1 MVVTAIV
8 VAATASSV
16 EKKWNGWMY
25 VGGIIGSAVSAVV
38 LVGFGIGNAWM
49 LWRGVRRLRA
59 AVGRAGAAEGDKGWE
74 QRREGKQQNGN
85 VMEIEME
92 TEMDTETEMASMRA
106 DKEMHAGPAKEDV
119 DVEKGTNTLQQQ
131 QQQQPLVPASSP
143 PDNAPPDDLPIHG
156 GGCLIFLFQRLFRL
170 IDRPWKT
177 YPLGILFGLGFDTSS
192 EIALLALSS
201 LQAAHGTSLWLILVF
216 PVLFTIGMCL
226 LDTADGALMMA
237 LYTKALRTGAG
248 GERKDEIAP
257 LYYNAVLTSTTV
269 VVALVIGTF
278 QTLALATAVLG
289 DRATGGAWDGVNEVL
304 DHWEA
309 IGGGVCGLFVV
320 AGVGSVFCYKP
331 WRGWA
336 VRRAGLR
343 AGRRAGRI
351 GRDGNVTETGDF
363 DETRRDMKM

>member
-1 MVVTAIV
+1 VVVTAIV

-16 EKKWNGWMY
+16 EKKWDGWMY

-38 LVGFGIGNAWM
+38 LVGFGVGNAWM
-49 LWRGVRRLRA
+49 LWRGVRRLRG

-74 QRREGKQQNGN
+74 QQREGKQQSGN
-85 VMEIEME
+85 VME
-92 TEMDTETEMASMRA
+92 TETETQMEMVSMRT
-106 DKEMHAGPAKEDV
+106 DKEMHAEPAKEDV
-119 DVEKGTNTLQQQ
+119 DVEKGTS
-131 QQQQPLVPASSP
+131 PLHPYPQHPSP
-143 PDNAPPDDLPIHG
+143 CSIPPVEHSPPDDLPIHG
-156 GGCLIFLFQRLFRL
+156 GGCLIFLFRRLFRL

-237 LYTKALRTGAG
+237 LYTKALRTGTG

-289 DRATGGAWDGVNEVL
+289 DRATGGAWDGVNAVL

-320 AGVGSVFCYKP
+320 AGVGSVLCYKP
-331 WRGWA
+331 WRRWVVGRA
-336 VRRAGLR
+336 RRREGVGE
-343 AGRRAGRI
+343 GR
-351 GRDGNVTETGDF
+351 EL
-363 DETRRDMKM
+363 